1 MILGHPT
8 TDREDAG
15 VVVSACG
22 CTRPVYV
29 WLVTD
34 DLIAA
39 GMTDDD
45 EDGAA
50 DTRALMMKRRDEDRS
65 DAGTLQQQHATLGY
79 EP

>member
-39 GMTDDD
+39 GMT
-45 EDGAA
+45 
-50 DTRALMMKRRDEDRS
+50 MMKT
-65 DAGTLQQQHATLGY
+65 ALLTL
-79 EP
+79 ER